1 MNRLMLVKHDG
12 RLLADSREVAE
23 MTGKRHDHLV
33 RR

>member
-23 MTGKRHDHLV
+23 MTGKDMTT
-33 RR
+33 